1 MFPYLRFFVI
11 FNMVVN
17 SIFIKRN
24 KNHCFLNHLL
34 LFEVKDFTRLA
45 KMLQLIGS
53 GMQSSTKSNVII
65 AFTLIQF

>member
-1 MFPYLRFFVI
+1 MFPYLSFFVV

-24 KNHCFLNHLL
+24 KNHLL
-34 LFEVKDFTRLA
+34 LFEVKDFTHLA

-53 GMQSSTKSNVII
+53 GIQSSTKYNVII

>member
-1 MFPYLRFFVI
+1 MFPYLSFFVV

-24 KNHCFLNHLL
+24 KNHLL

-53 GMQSSTKSNVII
+53 GIQSSTKYNVII